1 LNGPAEKFAVKQ
13 GDKVEIPLTLERLYD
28 FNQAVNFQ
36 TVIPQGV
43 SGLQAPNLS
52 IAAGA
57 GDGKVTVTA
66 QPNATPGDHTMLLRV
81 TLNFNGQN
89 LTFDRPFTLT
99 VEKVEPA
106 K

>member
-1 LNGPAEKFAVKQ
+1 
-13 GDKVEIPLTLERLYD
+13 
-28 FNQAVNFQ
+28 
-36 TVIPQGV
+36 
-43 SGLQAPNLS
+43 
-52 IAAGA
+52 
-57 GDGKVTVTA
+57 VTVTA
-66 QPNATPGDHTMLLRV
+66 QPNATPGDHAMTLRV